1 MKNQVKRGDLEFVKV
16 SEADMSRLAGVPF
29 RITSETTGE
38 SHVIVT
44 DENGYASTAAEWNK
58 HTHKTNANDTAAEED
73 LDSEAGIWFGLAKDG
88 KTVPANDKLGA
99 LPYDTYTVEELRCAA
114 NEGFVLVKI
123 EGITVKRDSVTVDL
137 GTIDDSLQTEAYIHT
152 SARDG
157 MDGDKLILPD
167 EQAVV
172 TDHVEFTGL
181 VPGKAYT
188 MRATLVDQK
197 TGDVIGGPVEKGF
210 TPAGQ
215 SGSVEMEITVDLLG
229 YAGKK
234 VVVFEELTCDGST
247 VCEHKD
253 LDDTEQTL
261 RVLKPSIGTTAKD
274 GIDGDQQAVIDPE
287 AVIVDTV
294 SYKNLVPGREYTV
307 KGQLMVKS
315 TGEPL
320 KDKDGKPV
328 TAEAK
333 FTPADTTGTVD
344 LDFTFDGSAL
354 KGESVVAFETLYRGD
369 KELAAHADI
378 DDEGQTVEFTK
389 PSIGTTAKDGV
400 DGDQHSATDP
410 EAVIVDTVSYKNLVP
425 GREYTVKGKLMLKST
440 GDPLLNE
447 NGKEYTAETKFT
459 PDGTYGTVDVTFTF
473 DATDLDGESVVVFE
487 TLYRGGTKI
496 CAHADIDDEGQTV
509 EFAKPSIG
517 TTAKDGIDGD
527 QQAVIDPEAVIVDT
541 VAYTGLIP
549 GKEYTVKGK
558 LMDKET
564 GEALK
569 VDGKAVTAEATFTPD
584 HPSGTVD
591 VTFEF
596 DASALAGKKV
606 VAFETLYRLGKKVC
620 AHADIDDEGQ
630 TVEFTKPSIGTTA
643 KDGVDGDKFAIADG
657 KATLVDTISYTGLI
671 PGKEYKAVGKI
682 MNKETGEALKG
693 EDGKAVTA
701 EATFTPDHDHGTVDV
716 TFTFDASLLAGQQVV
731 VFETLY
737 RLDKEIT
744 VHADIEDENQTIEVI
759 QPGVDTVAVDGFDG
773 DKDVV
778 ADPEAE
784 ITDTLSYKNVIPGST
799 YEVHGILMD
808 AETGLP
814 LLSGEGADKVGE
826 DELTDFW
833 HELCD
838 LTGITSAKP
847 LDEDFDLFA
856 AIGGLFGQTDE
867 DGDGDEVWFPQVEP
881 DWEGIAA
888 LLEDNP
894 EIAEHLSTATETFEA
909 DKDHGEIEMDF
920 GLDASDLAGKK
931 AVVFELLVKD
941 GIAVGA
947 HSDLAD
953 EDQTVTI
960 VPSTIGTEAT
970 DKTDGDHEV
979 MVSKEVTI
987 VDAVHYENLLPGK
1000 EYTVKGVLMDKSTG
1014 KPLMVGDKK
1023 VEASASFTP
1032 NKPNGTVELEFTF
1045 DATGL
1050 EDKEVVAFET
1060 LYKDGIEVA
1069 THADIDDAAQ
1079 TVKFVKPPKGG
1090 VYDKTGN
1097 MLSGYG
1103 WVAALLVVAA
1113 VAGAGYAGK
1122 QYLDARKEKDGDAD
1136 GGES

>member
-1 MKNQVKRGDLEFVKV
+1 MAMAGTNDNTSRIARSAALTLVISVAVLYLGDRFGMLMDLYDRPFLDCYMEVMAALPAYVAASPLSFSFEAVPLLYGCGLFLAVWLVWLRFSVFIGNYRAGEEAGSARWGTRKEGEAFRNADEPDSNILLTEHYAIATRRKDFDLEHDRNLNV
-16 SEADMSRLAGVPF
+16 M
-29 RITSETTGE
+29 
-38 SHVIVT
+38 
-44 DENGYASTAAEWNK
+44 
-58 HTHKTNANDTAAEED
+58 
-73 LDSEAGIWFGLAKDG
+73 
-88 KTVPANDKLGA
+88 
-99 LPYDTYTVEELRCAA
+99 
-114 NEGFVLVKI
+114 
-123 EGITVKRDSVTVDL
+123 
-137 GTIDDSLQTEAYIHT
+137 
-152 SARDG
+152 
-157 MDGDKLILPD
+157 
-167 EQAVV
+167 
-172 TDHVEFTGL
+172 
-181 VPGKAYT
+181 
-188 MRATLVDQK
+188 
-197 TGDVIGGPVEKGF
+197 VIGG
-210 TPAGQ
+210 
-215 SGSVEMEITVDLLG
+215 SGS
-229 YAGKK
+229 GKTRYYVK
-234 VVVFEELTCDGST
+234 PNLMQMKGDSVVV
-247 VCEHKD
+247 
-253 LDDTEQTL
+253 
-261 RVLKPSIGTTAKD
+261 
-274 GIDGDQQAVIDPE
+274 
-287 AVIVDTV
+287 
-294 SYKNLVPGREYTV
+294 
-307 KGQLMVKS
+307 
-315 TGEPL
+315 
-320 KDKDGKPV
+320 
-328 TAEAK
+328 
-333 FTPADTTGTVD
+333 
-344 LDFTFDGSAL
+344 
-354 KGESVVAFETLYRGD
+354 FETLYRDG
-369 KELAAHADI
+369 KEITAHADI
-378 DDEGQTVEFTK
+378 DDEGQTVEFTE
-389 PSIGTTAKDGV
+389 PSLGTTA
-400 DGDQHSATDP
+400 
-410 EAVIVDTVSYKNLVP
+410 E
-425 GREYTVKGKLMLKST
+425 
-440 GDPLLNE
+440 
-447 NGKEYTAETKFT
+447 
-459 PDGTYGTVDVTFTF
+459 
-473 DATDLDGESVVVFE
+473 
-487 TLYRGGTKI
+487 
-496 CAHADIDDEGQTV
+496 
-509 EFAKPSIG
+509 
-517 TTAKDGIDGD
+517 DGIDGD
-527 QQAVIDPEAVIVDT
+527 QSLVADGKAVIVDN
-541 VAYTGLIP
+541 VSYKGL
-549 GKEYTVKGK
+549 V
-558 LMDKET
+558 
-564 GEALK
+564 
-569 VDGKAVTAEATFTPD
+569 
-584 HPSGTVD
+584 
-591 VTFEF
+591 
-596 DASALAGKKV
+596 
-606 VAFETLYRLGKKVC
+606 
-620 AHADIDDEGQ
+620 
-630 TVEFTKPSIGTTA
+630 
-643 KDGVDGDKFAIADG
+643 
-657 KATLVDTISYTGLI
+657 
-671 PGKEYKAVGKI
+671 PGKEYKVVGTLMLKD
-682 MNKETGEALKG
+682 TGEPLLDAN
-693 EDGKAVTA
+693 GKSVTA
-701 EATFTPDHDHGTVDV
+701 ETTFTPDHDHGTVDV